1 MPGGALWTGAC
12 PCAGDAGAFPAAPG
26 ARVALTADKLEILM
40 EAALS
45 LGAELMLPEVSAL
58 RDPRFEAVDLPDAIA
73 ERPVYLM
80 MHPERARVPSVAAVA
95 AFIEEAVRGW
105 R

>member
-1 MPGGALWTGAC
+1 M
-12 PCAGDAGAFPAAPG
+12 
-26 ARVALTADKLEILM
+26 
-40 EAALS
+40 
-45 LGAELMLPEVSAL
+45 
-58 RDPRFEAVDLPDAIA
+58 RDPRFEAVDEPETTA
-73 ERPVYLM
+73 ERPVFLM

>member
-1 MPGGALWTGAC
+1 VRYGPALAHV
-12 PCAGDAGAFPAAPG
+12 PEMQALSRLRPG